1 MNVLNDQIFRVVTLK
16 ILSANNSYI
25 ASFIGQNF
33 YTTYFIMNDLYM
45 IQYIDLSMSKG
56 KHPLTVNGLFNKD
69 SGNGKVLDVLHQNH
83 FLLIP

>member
-1 MNVLNDQIFRVVTLK
+1 
-16 ILSANNSYI
+16 
-25 ASFIGQNF
+25 
-33 YTTYFIMNDLYM
+33 MNDLYM